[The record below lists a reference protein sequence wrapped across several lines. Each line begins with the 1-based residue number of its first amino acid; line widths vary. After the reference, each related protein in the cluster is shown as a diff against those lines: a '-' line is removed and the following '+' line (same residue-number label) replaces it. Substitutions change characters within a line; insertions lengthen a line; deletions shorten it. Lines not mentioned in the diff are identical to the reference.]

1 MENSFLNCLKKHE
14 SCPGYRKWNK
24 GFLIA
29 AKEAMLLLSGSLCA
43 QSNASK
49 QPLPTFKYK
58 ADNAA
63 DTARQC
69 KVFPNRETKAVSV
82 CAVWNLTDTAERT
95 LWSMADSSG
104 KVAAKAGGKAVR
116 AGIPVVRTDIAGLPR
131 RMRKTALTFTI
142 GGDSVRREAL
152 LEGLFYPYALT
163 VSQRVAAETYL
174 ALKYGVTPREDYLSP
189 MGDTLWYYDKDKMYS
204 HAVVGIGR
212 DTLHGLQRLEGGS
225 VESNLLRMKLLPSAN
240 NNRVSLL
247 PRQYLL
253 WGESE
258 GKLSFGADNAFALL
272 GDSIVLFDLME
283 RTWLVRTTGTSGI
296 RTQLSVSADSLP
308 RTDSLYLLVDRS
320 GKGFFDGSDC
330 YGPVRADSNGMFV
343 FDVRWD
349 SDNSGTDLFTFACSG
364 TPEQLMSTMT
374 NGDNGGNGNPGGSTG
389 IRDARS
395 QDGKT
400 AVWPNPASER
410 LHVRTGMA
418 APVEAAITNSQGKLL
433 LRQNFAEP
441 SFEINVGSLATGSYT
456 LRLQSG
462 NCVENI
468 PFVVKKNQ

>member
-1 MENSFLNCLKKHE
+1 
-14 SCPGYRKWNK
+14 
-24 GFLIA
+24 
-29 AKEAMLLLSGSLCA
+29 MLLSNQLFA

-49 QPLPTFKYK
+49 QPLPTFKYR
-58 ADNAA
+58 ADNTT
-63 DTARQC
+63 DTARQY
-69 KVFPNRETKAVSV
+69 KVIPNKETKAVSV

-104 KVAAKAGGKAVR
+104 KVAAKAGGKTVR
-116 AGIPVVRTDIAGLPR
+116 AGVPAVRTDIAGLPR
-131 RMRKTALTFTI
+131 KARKKPLTLTM
-142 GGDSVRREAL
+142 GGDSVRRDAL
-152 LEGLFYPYALT
+152 LEALFYPYALT
-163 VSQRVAAETYL
+163 RQQRVAAETYL
-174 ALKYGVTPREDYLSP
+174 ALKHGITLREDYLSP
-189 MGDTLWYYDKDKMYS
+189 EGDTLWNHSSDSLFS
-204 HAVVGIGR
+204 HAVAGLGC

-225 VESNLLRMKLLPSAN
+225 AESNLLRMKLLSSAN
-240 NNRVSLL
+240 NNNNKVSLL

-253 WGESE
+253 WGESD
-258 GKLSFGADNAFALL
+258 GKLSFGAGSAFALV

-283 RTWLVRTTGTSGI
+283 RTWLVRTTNTTSF
-296 RTQLSVSADSLP
+296 RTRLSVAADSLP
-308 RTDSLYLLVDRS
+308 RTDSLYLLIDRS
-320 GKGFFDGSDC
+320 GKGFFDGSEC

-364 TPEQLMSTMT
+364 TPERLMSTMM

-410 LHVRTGMA
+410 LHVRTMMS
-418 APVEAAITNSQGKLL
+418 APVEALITNSQGKLL

-462 NCVENI
+462 NNVENI
-468 PFVVKKNQ
+468 PFVVK

>member
-1 MENSFLNCLKKHE
+1 MI
-14 SCPGYRKWNK
+14 RNK
-24 GFLIA
+24 IKIIMRHNFC
-29 AKEAMLLLSGSLCA
+29 LLLILPLFLTDNLIFA
-43 QSNASK
+43 QNNVSK
-49 QPLPTFKYK
+49 QPIPVFRYGTDAAKDTSRQYK
-58 ADNAA
+58 AI
-63 DTARQC
+63 
-69 KVFPNRETKAVSV
+69 PNKETKAVSV

-104 KVAAKAGGKAVR
+104 KVAAKAGGKALC
-116 AGIPVVRTDIAGLPR
+116 AGVPAVRTDIAGLPR
-131 RMRKTALTFTI
+131 KARKRPLTFTL
-142 GGDSVRREAL
+142 GGDSVWRDAL
-152 LEGLFYPYALT
+152 LEVMFYPYALT
-163 VSQRVAAETYL
+163 RNQRVAAETYL
-174 ALKYGVTPREDYLSP
+174 ALKHGVTLREDYLSP
-189 MGDTLWYYDKDKMYS
+189 EGDTLWNHSSDSLFS
-204 HAVVGIGR
+204 HAVAGIGY

-225 VESNLLRMKLLPSAN
+225 AESDLLRMKLLSSAN
-240 NNRVSLL
+240 NNKVSLL

-253 WGESE
+253 WGGSE
-258 GKLSFGADNAFALL
+258 GKLSFGAGSAFALV

-283 RTWLVRTTGTSGI
+283 RTWLVRTTGTSGS

-320 GKGFFDGSDC
+320 GKGFFDGSEC

-374 NGDNGGNGNPGGSTG
+374 NGDDGGNGNPEGSTS

-395 QDGKT
+395 QGGKT
-400 AVWPNPASER
+400 VVWPNPASER
-410 LHVRTGMA
+410 LHVRTYMA
-418 APVEAAITNSQGKLL
+418 APVEAAITSQGKLL
-433 LRQNFAEP
+433 LRQSFTQP

-462 NCVENI
+462 NCVKNI